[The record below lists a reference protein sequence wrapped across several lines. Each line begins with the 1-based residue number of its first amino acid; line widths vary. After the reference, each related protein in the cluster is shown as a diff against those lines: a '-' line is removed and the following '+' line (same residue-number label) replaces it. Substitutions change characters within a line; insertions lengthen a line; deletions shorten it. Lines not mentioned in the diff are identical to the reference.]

1 MADLKS
7 SEGKLTTLECM
18 ECGFRE
24 VFTERQF
31 QTTDGYRCYVCDG
44 LVKPSITRPNEPIR
58 NRRMKEKGSKSLY
71 RSDRVQLSNSKKL
84 GEISVKVDMDVSDAL
99 KGLKAVQREVRKT
112 IKLLKEVETLS
123 KSRR

>member
-44 LVKPSITRPNEPIR
+44 SVKPSITRPNEPIR
-58 NRRMKEKGSKSLY
+58 NRCMKEKGLKSLY

-99 KGLKAVQREVRKT
+99 KGLKAVQREARKT
-112 IKLLKEVETLS
+112 IKLLKEVDSLTN
-123 KSRR
+123 KN